1 MSFDLYVWKGPIVRT
16 GEAASALVG
25 RSLDATSPF
34 DPSADVVGFYR
45 ELIATYPPLEAFP
58 EADLIAETATTHWS
72 VSPGPSD
79 RFIEMHLQW
88 GTPDKVL
95 DFITALARR
104 HALVLFDPQG
114 PDVHLPDDPEE
125 WPPFHAR
132 RRDPGDRR
140 RRRRCRDR
148 RRRVGRRDPVRERDR
163 DRGRRVPRGD
173 GGLHLHR
180 PVSSGPAVTSRRQSS
195 TQLAAPSVVSA
206 IEFGLRSAR

>member
-58 EADLIAETATTHWS
+58 EADLIAGTATTHWS

-125 WPPFHAR
+125 WPPF
-132 RRDPGDRR
+132 
-140 RRRRCRDR
+140 
-148 RRRVGRRDPVRERDR
+148 
-163 DRGRRVPRGD
+163 
-173 GGLHLHR
+173 
-180 PVSSGPAVTSRRQSS
+180 T
-195 TQLAAPSVVSA
+195 LAAAIRALVAGLVGAVIAVVGWVVA
-206 IEFGLRSAR
+206 IPLVSGIAIVVGGFLAVMAVYTFIAQCLRALR